1 MASRKMI
8 KKIKW
13 NYRDR
18 GPDYEVDMTVNLDRF
33 EQQYNRA
40 QYLLDNAVMTSM
52 IPFMP
57 MLTGTFV
64 NVTRAMSATIAGSGK
79 VYAAAPP
86 YGRFLYKGKVMVS
99 PSTGSTYAKYGEK
112 KVLISQY
119 SGQTKAAKELE
130 YNKTAHPNVQSEW
143 YDAAKKAYGK
153 TWVRKVKQTA
163 GGGKRG

>member
-1 MASRKMI
+1 MARKMI

-13 NYRDR
+13 NYKDK
-18 GPDYEVDMTVNLDRF
+18 GPDYEVDMTVDLNRF
-33 EQQYNRA
+33 EQQYSRA

-64 NVTRAMSATIAGSGK
+64 NVTRAMSAAIAGSGK

-112 KVLISQY
+112 KVLVSQY
-119 SGQTKAAKELE
+119 SGQTTAAKELE
-130 YNKTAHPNVQSEW
+130 YNKTAHPNVQPEW
-143 YDAAKKAYGK
+143 YEAAKKANGK
-153 TWVRKVKQTA
+153 AWVRKTKSTA